1 MAEIQIEHV
10 WKVYPDGTVAVSDVD
25 LDIPDG
31 ALCVLVG
38 PSGCGKTTILR
49 MIAGLEEITQGS
61 IRIGDREVNRVAPKD
76 RDIAMVFQN
85 YALYPHMDVYQN
97 MAFGLRLRKL
107 SRKEIDRRVRE
118 TAGVLGLD
126 ELLKKK
132 PRQLSGGQRQRV
144 AMGRAIVREPQ
155 VFLMDEPLS
164 NLDAKLRVQMRDEI
178 SRIQRDVR
186 VTTVYV
192 THDQVE
198 AMTMGDLVAVLKKG
212 VLQQLDDPQV
222 LYERPANLFVAGFI
236 GSPAMNLVEGTLALE
251 GVDGACVAVFG
262 GNRLR
267 LDRSLVAERPALRD
281 RIGSPIVIGIR
292 PEDMEDPSFVQGAG
306 EGREIHGVIDRR
318 EPMGAEV
325 LVHFTVDAPLVLT
338 DDTRELAADTGD
350 EALHRLEEQAA
361 KGKNRFVARMHPRTS
376 IQLGDRARIA
386 VDTARLHFFEP
397 QTGQAIYGDR
407 AASTSAFA
415 ELRPA

>member
-1 MAEIQIEHV
+1 MSVISIEQV
-10 WKVYPDGTVAVSDVD
+10 WKVYPDGTVAVSSVD
-25 LDIPDG
+25 LEIPDG

-49 MIAGLEEITQGS
+49 MIAGLEEVTQG
-61 IRIGDREVNRVAPKD
+61 RIVVGDREINRVAPKD

-85 YALYPHMDVYQN
+85 YALYPHMDVYHN

-107 SRKEIDRRVRE
+107 DRNDIDKRVRE
-118 TAGVLGLD
+118 TAATLGLA
-126 ELLKKK
+126 ELLTKK

-178 SRIQRDVR
+178 SRIQREIG

-212 VLQQLDDPQV
+212 VLQQVDTPQE
-222 LYERPANLFVAGFI
+222 LYERPANLFVGGFI
-236 GSPAMNLVEGTLALE
+236 GSPAMNLVEGLIETDDA
-251 GVDGACVAVFG
+251 GNYFATFG
-262 GNRLR
+262 RNRLR
-267 LDRSLVAERPALRD
+267 LDDRLLAERPAVRANAG
-281 RIGSPIVIGIR
+281 RRVVIGVR
-292 PEDMEDPSFVQGAG
+292 PEEMEDSTFVTDAPPD
-306 EGREIHGVIDRR
+306 RRIHATVERR

-325 LVHFTVDAPLVLT
+325 YVHFLVDAPLVLT
-338 DDTRELAADTGD
+338 EDTRELAADTGD
-350 EALHRLEEQAA
+350 EAVHRLEEQAA
-361 KGKNRFVARMHPRTS
+361 KGSNRFVARMHPRTA
-376 IQLGDRARIA
+376 AREGEAIEVA
-386 VDTARLHFFEP
+386 VDTSRLHFFDRES
-397 QTGQAIYGDR
+397 GEAIYGDR
-407 AASTSAFA
+407 PTSATPTLA
-415 ELRPA
+415 RS